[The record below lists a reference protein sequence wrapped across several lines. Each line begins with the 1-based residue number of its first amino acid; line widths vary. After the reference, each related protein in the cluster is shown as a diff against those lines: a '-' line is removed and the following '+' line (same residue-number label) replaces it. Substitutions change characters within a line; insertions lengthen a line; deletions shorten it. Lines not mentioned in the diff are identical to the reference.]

1 MNLLNMLK
9 AHLVSNGRAAPTE
22 NSLIIDES
30 YASSIVSPVVIGFAN
45 NKYENISRLLSGY
58 AGCPYALAYALDV
71 VQPLLSLGWEIV
83 NFDGSSFW
91 LRQTSCHYPM
101 PGLKIWLPAGSTQDF
116 SYLGLPANDQPM
128 VARLIELILRWRKS
142 SEITVGLDRRDRH
155 GFLEWQL
162 AVKSGSV
169 NVRPFVMGVIQRKAG
184 DRVEVHS

>member
-9 AHLVSNGRAAPTE
+9 AHLVSNGRAAPTDLG
-22 NSLIIDES
+22 LIIDES
-30 YASSIVSPVVIGFAN
+30 YASSIISPAVIGFAN

-58 AGCPYALAYALDV
+58 TCCPYALAYALDV
-71 VQPLLSLGWEIV
+71 IQPLLSLGWEIV

-128 VARLIELILRWRKS
+128 IARLIELILRWRKA
-142 SEITVGLDRRDRH
+142 SEISIGLDRRDRH

-162 AVKSGSV
+162 AVKSGFF
-169 NVRPFVMGVIQRKAG
+169 NDRPFVMGVIQRKAG

>member
-1 MNLLNMLK
+1 MNLINMLQ
-9 AHLVSNGRAAPTE
+9 AHLVSNGRANPTDLG
-22 NSLIIDES
+22 LIIDES
-30 YASSIVSPVVIGFAN
+30 YASSIISPTVIGFAN
-45 NKYENISRLLSGY
+45 NKYENISRLLSEHQCG
-58 AGCPYALAYALDV
+58 PDALAYALDV
-71 VQPLLSLGWEIV
+71 IQPLLSLGWKIV

-128 VARLIELILRWRKS
+128 VARLIELILRWRKAG
-142 SEITVGLDRRDRH
+142 EITVGLDRRDRH

-162 AVKSGSV
+162 AVKSSSV

>member
-9 AHLVSNGRAAPTE
+9 AHLVSNGRSNTDDFG
-22 NSLIIDES
+22 LIIDES
-30 YASSIVSPVVIGFAN
+30 YASSIISPVVIGFAN
-45 NKYENISRLLSGY
+45 KKYENISRLLSGY

-101 PGLKIWLPAGSTQDF
+101 PGLKVWLPAGSTQDF

-128 VARLIELILRWRKS
+128 VARLIDLILRWRKS
-142 SEITVGLDRRDRH
+142 SEITIGLDRRDRH